1 MIAHQIVHVSY
12 FFFANRVSDQIN
24 TDALENT
31 TNRADVDWN
40 LKQKSLA

>member
-1 MIAHQIVHVSY
+1 MHVSY
-12 FFFANRVSDQIN
+12 FFFAKRVSDQLNI
-24 TDALENT
+24 DVLKNT